1 MSSYFTVVFCDLE
14 RHSLAWS
21 RVPRSAMVAIIA
33 EYRYLAQSIASQY
46 GHRHE
51 NFTGD
56 GHLFLFE
63 TADVALHFGLKLIAF
78 WKQRR
83 RSLLASHRNL
93 DIALRIGCHFGECQA
108 LADGDAWIGRAI
120 NLAKQVEG
128 SAAPDT
134 LFVTQSILD
143 LVDLPFYEFEE
154 TGLHPLKGDHFA
166 QRQLYRVISVDE
178 GALSERPVEELTA
191 GDWFI
196 KGVALVGSEHENTAE
211 EAECYRQA
219 LRLRPNYPEAHNN
232 LAILLKTI
240 GELDAAAEHYETAL
254 RLWPQYAEAHYNYAI
269 LLETSNDPHSA
280 ADHYREALRWRPDY
294 TDAHHRYA
302 NLLTVLGDAA
312 EADRHYREAL
322 QLRPGDAEAHNNYAI
337 LLEQKRELAAAEKHY
352 KEALRLRPDYAEGH
366 YNYAI
371 FLEAQN
377 QAEEAEKHYRTAVRV
392 LPNYAEAYNNLAV
405 LLHGNGDLSGAE
417 KHYCEAL
424 RLRPDDP
431 ETNYNFALLMQ
442 TKGNVEVA
450 EKHFQRAR
458 ELAAEMTNF
467 RTIRH
472 PR

>member
-1 MSSYFTVVFCDLE
+1 
-14 RHSLAWS
+14 
-21 RVPRSAMVAIIA
+21 VPRTGMAAIIA

-83 RSLLASHRNL
+83 QSLLAAYQNL
-93 DIALRIGCHFGECQA
+93 DIALRVGCHFGECQP
-108 LADGDAWIGRAI
+108 LSDGDAWIGRAI
-120 NLAKQVEG
+120 NLAKQVES
-128 SAAPDT
+128 SAASDT

-154 TGLHPLKGDHFA
+154 AGQHPLKGDYFV

-178 GALSERPVEELTA
+178 SALSERPFEELTA
-191 GDWFI
+191 GDWFL
-196 KGVALVGSEHENTAE
+196 KGVGLVGSERENTAE

-240 GELDAAAEHYETAL
+240 GDISAAAEHYEEAL

-269 LLETSNDPHSA
+269 LLETTNDPQSA
-280 ADHYREALRWRPDY
+280 VDHYREALRCRPTY

-302 NLLTVLGDAA
+302 NLLTGLGDAA

-322 QLRPGDAEAHNNYAI
+322 RLRPGDAEAHNNYAI
-337 LLEQKRELAAAEKHY
+337 LLEREHQLAAAERHY

-371 FLEAQN
+371 FLEGRDQVGK
-377 QAEEAEKHYRTAVRV
+377 AEEHYRTAVQISRD
-392 LPNYAEAYNNLAV
+392 YAEAHNNLAV
-405 LLHGNGDLSGAE
+405 LLHGKGDLCDAE
-417 KHYCEAL
+417 KHYSEAL

-442 TKGNVEVA
+442 AKGNMDAA
-450 EKHFQRAR
+450 EKHFRRAR
-458 ELAAEMTNF
+458 ELAAQMTSF
-467 RTIRH
+467 RTISR
-472 PR
+472 PK